1 MQIGEGRPDSHGR
14 VLQADIEPSVIVQ
27 SHAQHVVLVAPLA
40 TVTS

>member
-1 MQIGEGRPDSHGR
+1 MQIGEDRPDSYST
-14 VLQADIEPSVIVQ
+14 VSQADIEPSVIVQ